1 MAREVSEEDIQWFM
15 KDFDLDRKT
24 VCEVLDAL
32 DPGCVK
38 EEFWYANP
46 TLPEDVVDEV
56 VRQNISS
63 SYEYHQYRSFNNE
76 AP

>member
-1 MAREVSEEDIQWFM
+1 MEVSEDDILWYMEEFAM
-15 KDFDLDRKT
+15 SRKE

-32 DPGCVK
+32 NPGCVK
-38 EEFWYANP
+38 EEFWHANP
-46 TLPEDVVDEV
+46 TLPEEVVDVV

-63 SYEYHQYRSFNNE
+63 SYEYHQYRTFNNE